1 MFGCMSSGCPW
12 RCGTR
17 KLASCSDQLL
27 TRGLAFLLWIVLL
40 GSLISRRILNGLTS
54 IGIGGSLAA
63 PPLPH
68 HRTCGS
74 ASGGSAG

>member
-27 TRGLAFLLWIVLL
+27 TRGLAFILWIVLL
-40 GSLISRRILNGLTS
+40 GSLIAGVF
-54 IGIGGSLAA
+54 SL
-63 PPLPH
+63 
-68 HRTCGS
+68 G
-74 ASGGSAG
+74 